1 EGVTM
6 GKQGS
11 VEWPA
16 RLLRA
21 WHLAILRLAVS
32 RDPAD
37 RQGVFEIANQI
48 DRLGQHEGVSGFS
61 FFHETSAKLCAA
73 MLRNGDGDD
82 VVLRRY
88 LAQIDDVRLHR
99 ALAVALEAPAPV
111 PNSARKR
118 ATPSSELWLG
128 LPSRSSSRR

>member
-1 EGVTM
+1 M
-6 GKQGS
+6 SKQGS
-11 VEWPA
+11 VEWQA

-21 WHLAILRLAVS
+21 WHLAILRLAVT

-37 RQGVFEIANQI
+37 RQGVFEIATQL
-48 DRLGQHEGVSGFS
+48 DKLGQYEVVSGFR
-61 FFHETSAKLCAA
+61 FFREASAKLCAA

-88 LAQIDDVRLHR
+88 LAQIGDVRLHR
-99 ALAVALEAPAPV
+99 AIAVALEAPAPV

-118 ATPSSELWLG
+118 ATPSSELWRG